1 MTSLCMSPALN
12 KPQLPAQYVLR
23 PASIFIFIVVV
34 LAVILAIAWSYGWNG
49 KLDFQNSSAND
60 KARIQ
65 SAELLLQSGQY
76 QAAYQQLKPILGRPQ
91 DPVYRQAQR
100 MQWKID
106 WTNAMAQPLHSAA
119 RAKAQTALALRL
131 DQLLKEGHWS
141 AKDYK
146 HFAIDAQM
154 IGAYDQSAEAWL
166 AVARENPE
174 AATQAMNSA
183 AAAWT
188 ANGKSVKAGQLLL
201 QMALHNK
208 QTSLQKDYFIRGLAL
223 IQGGGG
229 ARLALAQGKKILSG
243 MPQLAK
249 EPDIVL
255 IMARLALSAG
265 QPGLAAQWLK
275 AQLESPA
282 QDHRP

>member
-1 MTSLCMSPALN
+1 MSPALN
-12 KPQLPAQYVLR
+12 KPQAPTQQVLR
-23 PASIFIFIVVV
+23 PASIFIFIVVI
-34 LAVILAIAWSYGWNG
+34 LAVIIAIAWSYGWNG
-49 KLDFQNSSAND
+49 KLDFQNSSANG

-65 SAELLLQSGQY
+65 SAELLLRSGQY
-76 QAAYQQLKPILGRPQ
+76 QAASQQLKPILSRPQ
-91 DPVYRQAQR
+91 DPVYRQAQH

-106 WTNAMAQPLHSAA
+106 WTNAMAQPPHSAA
-119 RAKAQTALALRL
+119 RAAAQTALTLRL
-131 DQLLKEGHWS
+131 DQLIKEGHWS
-141 AKDYK
+141 VKDYE

-154 IGAYDQSAEAWL
+154 IGAYDQSADAWL

-174 AATQAMNSA
+174 AAAQAMNSA

-201 QMALHNK
+201 QMAQHNE
-208 QTSLQKDYFIRGLAL
+208 QLSLQKNYFIRGLIL

-229 ARLALAQGKKILSG
+229 AKLALAQGQKILSG
-243 MPQLAK
+243 LPRLAQQS
-249 EPDIVL
+249 DIVL

-265 QPGLAAQWLK
+265 QPKLAAQWLK